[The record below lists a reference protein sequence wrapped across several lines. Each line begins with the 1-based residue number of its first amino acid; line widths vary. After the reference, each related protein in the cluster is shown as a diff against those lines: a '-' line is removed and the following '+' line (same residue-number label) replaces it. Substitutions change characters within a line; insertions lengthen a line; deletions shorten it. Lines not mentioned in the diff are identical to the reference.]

1 MNTNS
6 VQPDNRNVVRGPTIA
21 QNSPQ
26 SSVRPSS
33 PRIEED
39 RHIPRKLRYLS
50 VYDPVS
56 KSYVEMNPWVIHPG
70 NLVSANTHIFV

>member
-1 MNTNS
+1 MITNS
-6 VQPDNRNVVRGPTIA
+6 VQPDNREVVRGPTIA
-21 QNSPQ
+21 QINPQ
-26 SSVRPSS
+26 SS

-39 RHIPRKLRYLS
+39 RHIPRKLLYLS

-70 NLVSANTHIFV
+70 NLVSGNTHIFV